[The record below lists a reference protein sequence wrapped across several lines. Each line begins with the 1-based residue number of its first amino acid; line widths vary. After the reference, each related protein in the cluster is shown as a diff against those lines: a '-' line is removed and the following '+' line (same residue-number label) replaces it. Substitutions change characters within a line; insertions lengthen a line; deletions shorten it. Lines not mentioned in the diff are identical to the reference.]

1 MTVHGSDIN
10 VHLKK
15 RVLGKLVK
23 LILSHYQFVIAVSP
37 DLADKAKNLVNG
49 EIFSI
54 TNGVD
59 HAKFIPNKSKKK
71 GIGFVGA
78 LVNEKIHKNL

>member
-49 EIFSI
+49 EIFL
-54 TNGVD
+54 
-59 HAKFIPNKSKKK
+59 FQM
-71 GIGFVGA
+71 
-78 LVNEKIHKNL
+78 E